1 MSKKFTSL
9 ALQFTMHTRKNE
21 TNNTHDRSSN
31 NDGRSDG
38 IKPYMKRQQKLCA
51 YNAIQEKFMKKI
63 KKH

>member
-1 MSKKFTSL
+1 
-9 ALQFTMHTRKNE
+9 MHTRKNK

-51 YNAIQEKFMKKI
+51 YNAIQEEKRAKFMKKI